1 MHGPLIDERWPVVG
15 TSRRGEPTV
24 EPIPS
29 ECEFGTFSML
39 ADGLLDHP
47 ECVAVGP
54 DGALYAGGEDGQ
66 VYRVTLDGAVH
77 EVAHTGGIV
86 QGLCLDGHGNLYVCD
101 VARHEVLRVTQE
113 GTISVYASGTDE
125 RAMVAPNYCVF
136 DSAGHLYV
144 SDSGVWSEDNGC
156 VCVVRPDG
164 STRVLTDE
172 LRQFPNGLAL
182 DADEINLYVVL
193 STSAEIVRLPVRKG
207 CSAGPAEPAV
217 SLPAD
222 VVPDGLAFDMTDTL
236 YISCYT
242 PDRIYTWSRDRGLQQ
257 FAEDRRRTVLNS
269 PTNVAF
275 AGPDRTVLVA
285 ANLGGRH
292 LAVARVR
299 TSGRAYRYPKPG

>member
-1 MHGPLIDERWPVVG
+1 
-15 TSRRGEPTV
+15 
-24 EPIPS
+24 
-29 ECEFGTFSML
+29 ML

-54 DGALYAGGEDGQ
+54 DGSLYAGGEDGQ
-66 VYRVTLDGAVH
+66 VYRVTLDGEVH
-77 EVAHTGGIV
+77 EVAHTGGAV
-86 QGLCLDGHGNLYVCD
+86 QGLCLDGDGNLYVCD

-113 GTISVYASGTDE
+113 GTVSAYASGTNE
-125 RAMVAPNYCVF
+125 RAMVTPNYCVF

-156 VCVVRPDG
+156 VWVVRSDG
-164 STRVLTDE
+164 SADMLTDE

-193 STSAEIVRLPVRKG
+193 STSAEIVRLPVRNG
-207 CSAGPAEPAV
+207 RCVGAPQSVV
-217 SLPAD
+217 SLPAGE
-222 VVPDGLAFDMTDTL
+222 VPDGLAFDMAGTL

-242 PDRIYTWSRDRGLQQ
+242 PDRIYTWSRDNGLQQ
-257 FAEDRRRTVLNS
+257 FADDRQRTVLNS
-269 PTNVAF
+269 PTNLAF
-275 AGPDRTVLVA
+275 AGEDRTVLIA

-299 TSGRAYRYPKPG
+299 TSGLAYRYPKSD